1 MNIKLLIAS
10 LMLSCGLYAQDT
22 TQTFIPLNPTGV
34 SEFLKTHPEY
44 DGRGTIIFVFDT
56 GVDPGVEGLKL
67 TPAGDTKIIDVRDF
81 SGEGDIQLFEAEN
94 DGGQLR
100 AHGLSVNGIDELE
113 RKPADG
119 KYYIG
124 SFNENRL
131 RNSTSAV
138 RDLNGNSRTDD
149 DFVVAVFRV
158 QNGTQNYWVAYFD
171 LDCNGS
177 LKGEKPL
184 RSYRE
189 NFDTFQ
195 IQNPSKNPYFTFAV
209 NILPEDKKVSL
220 YFDDGAH
227 GTHVAGIAAGYRIGK
242 IASFNGV
249 APGAKIIAVKISDN
263 TLNGITLTGS
273 MRRAYLF
280 ADSLS
285 RIMKEPCIIN
295 MSFGIGSVI
304 EGQSEMEKFLDSL
317 LSRNPY
323 LYVCTSN
330 GNNGPGISSSGL
342 PASTNSVLSS
352 GAVLTREAG
361 RDLYGASL
369 DRDIILHF
377 SARGAETAKPDIC
390 SPGACVS
397 TVPNWSLSDR
407 MWGTSMASPYTAG
420 VVSLLLSAW
429 TKEQPGQKLPAQ
441 LLYKIIRQSAV
452 QMEGYND
459 LDQGAGYINVVKA
472 YQALKS
478 YQKLPVVPLQ
488 EYTVIA
494 ETPNFPRHQAPNL
507 LIRDGSYLD
516 ENDQFRIFVSADSP
530 ASSAKHTVFNLS
542 SNAGWLNPVQ
552 KKLFFRASQ
561 GAYISLRPDMKKISG
576 PGLYTAR
583 ISAFEEGQKQ
593 LPAFETLVSVVI
605 PYQFSPE
612 ENFRLDFKNEK
623 LAPGM
628 HKRYFIK
635 VPPAAGGLTISLSSD
650 GKNYSE
656 SIFRVFDPDGE
667 KIFTSDLLSTSGPKA
682 AESSTLY
689 DLKPGVYEV
698 VVHGNYLARNVSAYE
713 LSIQANLLNAWTGK
727 NCNDESSAKMSK
739 SGFVTLANY
748 SGKVMPAIVKGS
760 VTGYSS
766 VHRYDISGKDSKSI
780 RFILRKGEEK
790 RVFHLK
796 FSKEDYNKLTDFS
809 MLILNVQGDAVEK
822 EAMEYEEGEIS
833 ISNSSPEADST
844 EYTLLLTPAFAG
856 YGTSASLEVTES
868 TLFNVKTPLTFPEIR
883 SGRIRMYP
891 YVPETLNYFVK
902 NENVLPP
909 HARLTGVIVIS
920 SPDDDTEK
928 GIMLEKEFTL
938 E

>member
-1 MNIKLLIAS
+1 MNIKLVIAS

-34 SEFLKTHPEY
+34 SQFLNAHPEY
-44 DGRGTIIFVFDT
+44 DGRGTVIFVFDT
-56 GVDPGVEGLKL
+56 GVDPGVEGLKS
-67 TPAGDTKIIDVRDF
+67 TPSGDTKIIDVRDF
-81 SGEGDIQLFEAEN
+81 SGQGDIQLFEAEK
-94 DGGQLR
+94 DGGQLQ
-100 AHGLSVNGIDELE
+100 AHGLSIKGIDALGQ
-113 RKPADG
+113 KPADG

-138 RDLNGNSRTDD
+138 RDLNGNNKTDD
-149 DFVVAVFRV
+149 DFIVAVFRV
-158 QNGTQNYWVAYFD
+158 QSGTQSYWVAYFD
-171 LDCNGS
+171 TDCNGS
-177 LKGEKPL
+177 LNGEKPL
-184 RSYRE
+184 RNYRE

-195 IQNPSKNPYFTFAV
+195 VQNPSKNPYFTFAV
-209 NILPEDKKVSL
+209 NILPEYRKISL

-227 GTHVAGIAAGYRIGK
+227 GTHCAGIAAGYRIGK
-242 IASFNGV
+242 IVSFNGV
-249 APGAKIIAVKISDN
+249 APGAKVIAVKISDN

-285 RIMKEPCIIN
+285 RVMKEPCIIN

-317 LSRNPY
+317 MAHNPY

-361 RDLYGASL
+361 RDLYGTSL

-377 SARGAETAKPDIC
+377 SARGAETAKPDVC

-420 VVSLLLSAW
+420 VLSLLLGAW
-429 TKEQPGQKLPAQ
+429 TQERPGEKLPAQ

-452 QMEGYND
+452 TMNGYND
-459 LDQGAGYINVVKA
+459 LDQGAGYINAVNA
-472 YQALKS
+472 YQSLKS
-478 YQKLPVVPLQ
+478 YQKQPVSPQ

-494 ETPNFPRHQAPNL
+494 ETPNFPGHRAPNL
-507 LIRDGSYLD
+507 FIRDGSYLS
-516 ENDQFRIFVSADSP
+516 ETDQFRIFVSADNP
-530 ASSAKHTVFNLS
+530 APSAKHRVLNLS
-542 SNAGWLNPVQ
+542 SNADWLTPVQ
-552 KKLFFRASQ
+552 KKLFFRTSQ
-561 GAYISLRPDMKKISG
+561 GAYISLKPDMKKISG

-583 ISAFEEGQKQ
+583 ITAFEEGQKQ
-593 LPAFETLVSVVI
+593 LPAFETLASVVI
-605 PYQFSPE
+605 PYEFTSK
-612 ENFRLDFKNEK
+612 ENYRLDFKNEK

-667 KIFTSDLLSTSGPKA
+667 KIFTSDLLSTSGQKA
-682 AESSTLY
+682 IESKTLY
-689 DLKPGVYEV
+689 GPKPGVYEV

-713 LSIQANLLNAWTGK
+713 LSIQANMLNILTGR
-727 NCNDESSAKMSK
+727 NYGDESISKMHK
-739 SGFVTLANY
+739 SGFITIANY
-748 SGKVMPAIVKGS
+748 SGRLIPGIVKAS
-760 VTGYSS
+760 VTGYRS
-766 VHRYDISGKDSKSI
+766 VRRYDLSAQGSKSI
-780 RFILRKGEEK
+780 RFVLRKGEEK

-796 FSKEDYNKLTDFS
+796 FEKEDYNKFTDFS
-809 MLILNVQGDAVEK
+809 MLILNGQGDALEK

-833 ISNSSPEADST
+833 ISNSSPESDST

-856 YGTSASLEVTES
+856 YGASASLELTES
-868 TLFNVKTPLTFPEIR
+868 TSFSVKSPVIFPDMK
-883 SGRIRMYP
+883 SGRIRLFP
-891 YVPETLNYFVK
+891 YVPETLKYFVK

-909 HARLTGVIVIS
+909 HAGLMGVIVIN